1 MLTVK
6 LVYAIKNWKEMV
18 KRSTATFTISEALQ
32 GKDLGRYYTVQE
44 KNESRQKITSLK
56 PSSDL
61 TADSMSTQE
70 SYQFS
75 TSLDKFRH

>member
-70 SYQFS
+70 S
-75 TSLDKFRH
+75 